1 MYVLIIVL
9 FVIIF
14 SIIYLPYFCPSC
26 LPTMLKAPVHSA
38 FPLSFCEQLKFQ
50 FIFPF
55 PCISEIIYFVPIS
68 LKIHNYTNILKNDL
82 FLCLLL
88 IVINE
93 TNLFLVMFVSFHLCL
108 TVILNHSPI
117 IGGVGGGGGCIS

>member
-9 FVIIF
+9 FVIIC
-14 SIIYLPYFCPSC
+14 SIIYLPYFCPSI

-38 FPLSFCEQLKFQ
+38 CPLSFCEQSEFQ

-55 PCISEIIYFVPIS
+55 PCISERIYFLPNS

-82 FLCLLL
+82 FLFLLL

-93 TNLFLVMFVSFHLCL
+93 TNLSGHVDIVSS
-108 TVILNHSPI
+108 TTT
-117 IGGVGGGGGCIS
+117 